1 MVQPSHDGRSSAG
14 LRDGGRLREAVLP
27 MGNLL
32 EEVFRRRWLL
42 TAAITY
48 YPARGRGSVRRRRH
62 AAHGYKLILYKPH
75 GLLLLLRGADI
86 HYSTARYCVLTTV
99 QYTLHAALPISHAQI
114 ANQS

>member
-1 MVQPSHDGRSSAG
+1 MQPPHGRRGGAA
-14 LRDGGRLREAVLP
+14 LRDGGRLREAVLL
-27 MGNLL
+27 GWNLRW
-32 EEVFRRRWLL
+32 EVFRERWLPA
-42 TAAITY
+42 AAITC

-99 QYTLHAALPISHAQI
+99 QYTLHAWPYPYPTH
-114 ANQS
+114 